1 MTPEERELRRA
12 LNARSG
18 EPTPAF
24 RARLSTALAEGR
36 PAGDGRQAIALMAAI
51 LLAVGTVA
59 VFLLLRHGPSLVPA
73 QRPPTLLPPSTPSQA
88 PVLSPSPAASAGPAV
103 TASPTILA
111 SPIPLP
117 TIAEFDAPSSSVVW
131 AFVGG
136 LELFRSTDRGETWQQ
151 RPLPSD
157 PGPKAGVSFVDDAQG
172 WLLSRGS
179 SATQCQAEVATIWH
193 TIDTGATWQRMDTQG
208 IADAQCKSGLSFVD
222 PTHGFLVASDPNHPP
237 VIYRTAD
244 GGRTWAASRPLTD
257 PPGFTSQPVGFTLT
271 AGRMRSFGSTLL
283 VPVGSYV
290 FRSTDGGAS
299 WSYLA
304 SAPNHTGS
312 IAFVTATRWL
322 SLIVPGQSEET
333 LDAGATWH
341 AYASDY
347 DQAAPVAPDV
357 VFSDSAVG
365 YATMRGGL
373 QRTLDGGLHWSS
385 LHTPG
390 T

>member
-59 VFLLLRHGPSLVPA
+59 VFLLLRHGPGLVPA

-103 TASPTILA
+103 TAPPTILA

-179 SATQCQAEVATIWH
+179 PATQCQAEVATIWH
-193 TIDTGATWQRMDTQG
+193 TIDAGATWQRMDTQG
-208 IADAQCKSGLSFVD
+208 IAEGQCKSGLSFVD
-222 PTHGFLVASDPNHPP
+222 PTHGFLVASDPNQPP

-244 GGRTWAASRPLTD
+244 GGRTWAASRPVPD
-257 PPGFTSQPVGFTLT
+257 PPGFTSQPGGFTLT

-304 SAPNHTGS
+304 SASGSTGS

-357 VFSDSAVG
+357 VFGDSAVG
-365 YATMRGGL
+365 YATVRGGL

-385 LHTPG
+385 LRTPG
-390 T
+390 I